1 MKKFLLLSTLL
12 CSAMAM
18 TAQNLESVDLGE
30 MVPVKVSNTLA
41 TPIMKPALQYT
52 NSEERIQRT
61 PAVDWNVYTFARG
74 VYSQIPRY
82 SEEYKDVV
90 SYGVEFLYGPVLV
103 DWAWVPV
110 YPTDAVVGEP
120 TFSFLQKALS
130 DKEEDVEMRMSGKA
144 GLTRTFGSSNSVVRI
159 TGVNGDGATT
169 SWDRMDII
177 SPMEPSAQAT
187 SLMYTPIMS
196 EKVGFSQAYW
206 GNIYGYYTGYSSGEV
221 YGESYAN
228 KSGDHVTGV
237 VEIYT
242 APITPL
248 YIYGGNAIV
257 KTPEGVTNYDAS
269 NITFEIWTLNEEG
282 KLEEMIAQATDGT
295 MYGSPTGNSG
305 VGSLEFTFSE
315 YDEVTQLP
323 IDKPVSLP
331 AGKDFAVVLNN
342 VTGSNLNVMM
352 TNDPCGGVGIGGGY
366 LLFQNSPDYMESFW
380 GPDYSFDD
388 IALGLYG
395 YIPGGRFLASSED
408 GEYLE
413 APVAGGAAS
422 TYDKNYDMVLEGAAR
437 FGCSHNFFVEDG
449 FDNEAHVKVNAP
461 EWVEVAVDT
470 TDYSTTGVFYLIAN
484 AEPLPGEM
492 SGRDGYIELDVYG
505 FKSKIQIGQGEF
517 TVGVNDAQVAE
528 ASARVEGENIVLTYG
543 EGVNAVDVINVAG
556 ARVASYALPAGGNF
570 TVPASDYAKGLYIL
584 NFKGDKKATVKVV
597 K

>member
-30 MVPVKVSNTLA
+30 MVPVKVASTKA

-61 PAVDWNVYTFARG
+61 PAADWTVYTFARG

-120 TFSFLQKALS
+120 TYSFLQKALS

-159 TGVNGDGATT
+159 TGVNGDGATA

-177 SPMEPSAQAT
+177 SPMEPSAEAT

-228 KSGDHVTGV
+228 KNGDHVTGV

-282 KLEEMIAQATDGT
+282 KLEEMIAQATDGEV
-295 MYGSPTGNSG
+295 YGSPTGDRG
-305 VGSLEFTFSE
+305 VGSIEFSFTE
-315 YDEVTQLP
+315 YDPITQVP
-323 IDKPVSLP
+323 VAKPVSLP

-352 TNDPCGGVGIGGGY
+352 TNDPCGGVGIGGAY
-366 LLFQNSPDYMESFW
+366 LLFQNSSDYMESFW
-380 GPDYSFDD
+380 GPDYSMDD
-388 IALGLYG
+388 AALGLYG
-395 YIPGGRFLASSED
+395 YIPGGRFLASPED
-408 GEYLE
+408 GEFLE

-470 TDYSTTGVFYLIAN
+470 TDYSTTGVFYLVVD

-492 SGRDGYIELDVYG
+492 SGRDGYVELDVYG